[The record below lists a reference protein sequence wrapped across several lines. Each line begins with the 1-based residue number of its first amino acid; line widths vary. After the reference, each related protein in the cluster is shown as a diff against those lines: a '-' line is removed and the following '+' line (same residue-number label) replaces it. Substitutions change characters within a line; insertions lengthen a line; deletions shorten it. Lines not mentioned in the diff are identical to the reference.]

1 MAAASTSRGVVRE
14 GSHYKRPGE
23 GAPAPQI
30 QFLEQQSQRQPRCPD
45 RPARVQVEQMRALQ
59 AAEHLGEYNIWYGK
73 YSGER
78 SYEKR
83 GKASTRVVLELDAG
97 LTRADYTN
105 PNACICMHF
114 ARGACIKGH
123 ECTYRHCAPTE
134 DDETLTDAPHD
145 VFGRS
150 RHGTFKD
157 DMGGTGN
164 WNKECKTLYVGQICC
179 TPSEPVLT
187 ESLARHFGEFGV
199 IESVRVLRLKGCG
212 FVTYK
217 LRCAAEFAKEA
228 MADQSLDNDEQ
239 LNVRWAYDDPN
250 PRAQAARLRNNAQL
264 MLEAMERKGHVG
276 DADAAAAI
284 DAAYPAEH
292 AHDLT
297 PDDEAEPAAKRQ
309 HVGEPATPLTRE
321 QAEYQQQLAQWQ
333 QAQAA
338 QAEAVRAEHERRQT
352 EMASSISQLDAV
364 LAGIDGTADVPV
376 AAAAEAA
383 EAAEAA
389 RAPLVPAPAGEDPL
403 ADLYSSIAAASTA
416 GSCCDAAGGT
426 SAAASTATQPQ
437 PLDHELPPG
446 VWQSRVP
453 APWMEYSDPSTG
465 YSYYVNSVT
474 GVSQWARPS

>member
-1 MAAASTSRGVVRE
+1 MTSTSGVVRE

-23 GAPAPQI
+23 GAPTPQI
-30 QFLEQQSQRQPRCPD
+30 QFLEQDNQIQPRCPD

-59 AAEHLGEYNIWYGK
+59 SAEHLGEYNIWYGK

-78 SYEKR
+78 SFDKR

-97 LTRADYTN
+97 HTRADYTN
-105 PNACICMHF
+105 PNVCICMHF
-114 ARGACIKGH
+114 SRGTCIKGH

-145 VFGRS
+145 VFGRG

-164 WNKECKTLYVGQICC
+164 WNKECKTLYIGQICC

-199 IESVRVLRLKGCG
+199 LESVRVLRAKGCG

-228 MADQSLDNDEQ
+228 MADQSLDSDEQ
-239 LNVRWAYDDPN
+239 INVRWAYDDPN

-264 MLEAMERKGHVG
+264 MLNAMERKGHVG
-276 DADAAAAI
+276 DSDLAAGI
-284 DAAYPAEH
+284 DSAYAAEH

-297 PDDEAEPAAKRQ
+297 PVDGAEPAAKRQ
-309 HVGEPATPLTRE
+309 HVDEAATPLTRE
-321 QAEYQQQLAQWQ
+321 QAEYEQQLAAWQ

-338 QAEAVRAEHERRQT
+338 EAAAAQAEHERRHT
-352 EMASSISQLDAV
+352 EMASSVSQLDAV
-364 LAGIDGTADVPV
+364 LQGIDG
-376 AAAAEAA
+376 AAADDTP
-383 EAAEAA
+383 
-389 RAPLVPAPAGEDPL
+389 APKAPEVPAGEDPL
-403 ADLYSSIAAASTA
+403 ADLYSSIAAAPA
-416 GSCCDAAGGT
+416 GSSADGT
-426 SAAASTATQPQ
+426 AVADSAATQPQ

-465 YSYYVNSVT
+465 HSYYVNSVT

>member
-1 MAAASTSRGVVRE
+1 MASTQQGVVRE

-30 QFLEQQSQRQPRCPD
+30 QFLEQQSQTQPRCPD

-78 SYEKR
+78 SFEKR
-83 GKASTRVVLELDAG
+83 GKAGTRVVLELDAG
-97 LTRADYTN
+97 RTRADYTN
-105 PNACICMHF
+105 PNACVCMHF

-145 VFGRS
+145 VFGRG

-164 WNKECKTLYVGQICC
+164 WNKECKTLYIGQICC

-199 IESVRVLRLKGCG
+199 LESVRVLRLKGCG

-239 LNVRWAYDDPN
+239 INVRWAYDDPN

-264 MLEAMERKGHVG
+264 MLDAMERKGHVG
-276 DADAAAAI
+276 DADVAAGI

-297 PDDEAEPAAKRQ
+297 PDDDADADAEPAAKRQ
-309 HVGEPATPLTRE
+309 HVGEPSATPLTRE
-321 QAEYQQQLAQWQ
+321 QAEYQQQLAEWQ
-333 QAQAA
+333 RAQAA
-338 QAEAVRAEHERRQT
+338 EAAAARAEHERLHT
-352 EMASSISQLDAV
+352 EMASSLSQLDAV
-364 LAGIDGTADVPV
+364 LQGIDGGRAADAPAV
-376 AAAAEAA
+376 AAAEGAAGAAGEA
-383 EAAEAA
+383 
-389 RAPLVPAPAGEDPL
+389 PPAPAGEDPL
-403 ADLYSSIAAASTA
+403 ADLYSSIAA
-416 GSCCDAAGGT
+416 DAA
-426 SAAASTATQPQ
+426 QPQ
-437 PLDHELPPG
+437 PLEHELPPG

-465 YSYYVNSVT
+465 HSYYVNSVT
-474 GVSQWARPS
+474 GASQWARPG